1 MKATSAIVILL
12 AALFSAA
19 PSSGAD
25 GIAVIVNGSGPL
37 GGLTGSDIKDIYL
50 GNIRFVEGVKVTP
63 LHYKEGPVKDAFL
76 KTMVGKDSFK
86 YRQYW
91 TKKTFQDGTPS
102 PATKGSPTE
111 IFSAVAGVPGAI
123 AYLPESE
130 LGDGRGVRV
139 ITKLDGKQ
147 QAP

>member
-1 MKATSAIVILL
+1 MKAFKAILIF
-12 AALFSAA
+12 AALFLFA
-19 PSSGAD
+19 PSAGSE
-25 GIAVIVNGSGPL
+25 GIAVIVNNTGPL
-37 GGLTGSDIKDIYL
+37 SGLTESDIKDIYL
-50 GNIRFVEGVKVTP
+50 GNIRFVEGVKITP

-76 KTMVGKDSFK
+76 KSMVGKDSFK

-102 PATKGSPTE
+102 PATKTSPADIT
-111 IFSAVAGVPGAI
+111 SSVTGNRGAI

-130 LGDGRGVRV
+130 LSDLRGVRV
-139 ITKLDGKQ
+139 IAKLDGKQ

>member
-1 MKATSAIVILL
+1 MKALKAILILAAFFLL
-12 AALFSAA
+12 APCA
-19 PSSGAD
+19 GAD
-25 GIAVIVNGSGPL
+25 GIAVIVNNTGPL
-37 GGLTGSDIKDIYL
+37 SGLTESDIKDIYL
-50 GNIRFVEGVKVTP
+50 GNLRFVEGVKITP

-76 KTMVGKDSFK
+76 KSMVGKDSFK

-102 PATKGSPTE
+102 PATKTSPADITSVV
-111 IFSAVAGVPGAI
+111 IGNRGAI

-130 LGDGRGVRV
+130 LGDLRGVRV
-139 ITKLDGKQ
+139 ITKLSGKQ